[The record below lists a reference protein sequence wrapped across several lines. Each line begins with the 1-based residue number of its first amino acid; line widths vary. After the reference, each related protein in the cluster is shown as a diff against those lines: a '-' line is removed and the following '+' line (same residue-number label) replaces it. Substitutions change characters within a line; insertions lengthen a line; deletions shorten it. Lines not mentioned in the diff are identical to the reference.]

1 MNEIR
6 PWRTIHR
13 RTSRQ
18 IMVGKVPVGGDAP
31 ITVQTMTNTPTSD
44 AAATIDQIRRCEDA
58 GADIVRVSCP
68 DTDSTAALGQIVRA
82 ARVPIVADIH
92 FHYKRAL
99 EAADAGAACLRIN
112 PGNIG
117 SNERVAEV
125 VRAAKANGCAIRIGV
140 NAGSLEKDLLEKYG
154 EPCPE
159 ALVESALDHIK
170 LLQDHDFHEFKVAV
184 KASDVFLAVA
194 AYMQLADA
202 VDCPLH
208 LGITEAG
215 GLIGGTVKSSIGMG
229 NLLWAGIGDTIR
241 VSLSAEPEQE
251 VKVGFEILK
260 SLGLRTRGVRVV
272 SCPSCARQGFDVIRT
287 VQALEERLSHIKTPL
302 SLSVLG
308 CVVNGPGEARE
319 TDIGLTG
326 GGAGKHMVYLSGVT
340 DHHVRDEDM
349 LEHIVELVEK
359 KAAEIEAEMSDAGL
373 SEVPAEAAE

>member
-1 MNEIR
+1 MSSLR
-6 PWRTIHR
+6 PWRTIER

-18 IMVGKVPVGGDAP
+18 IMVGAVPVGGDAP
-31 ITVQTMTNTPTSD
+31 VTVQTMTNTPTSD
-44 AAATIDQIRRCEDA
+44 AKATIAQIRRCEEA
-58 GADIVRVSCP
+58 GADIIRVSCP
-68 DTDSTAALGQIVRA
+68 DAASTAALGEIVRA
-82 ARVPIVADIH
+82 ARIPIVADIH

-117 SNERVAEV
+117 SSERVREV
-125 VRAAKANGCAIRIGV
+125 VNAAKANGCAIRIGV
-140 NAGSLEKDLLEKYG
+140 NAGSLERDLLEKYG

-159 ALVESALDHIK
+159 ALVESAMDHIRI
-170 LLQDHDFHEFKVAV
+170 LEDHGFTNYKVAV

-194 AYMQLADA
+194 AYQQLAEA

-215 GLIGGTVKSSIGMG
+215 GLIGGTVKSAIGMG

-241 VSLSAEPEQE
+241 VSLSAEPEEE
-251 VKVGFEILK
+251 VRVGYEILK
-260 SLGLRTRGVRVV
+260 SLGIRSRGVRVV

-287 VQALEERLSHIKTPL
+287 VEALEARLQHIKTPM

-308 CVVNGPGEARE
+308 CVVNGPGEARD

-326 GGAGKHMVYLSGVT
+326 GGNGTHMVYLSGVT
-340 DHHVRDEDM
+340 DHHVQDADM
-349 LEHIVELVEK
+349 IDHIVRLVEA
-359 KAAEIEAEMSDAGL
+359 KAAELDA
-373 SEVPAEAAE
+373 AEARLETLDAAE